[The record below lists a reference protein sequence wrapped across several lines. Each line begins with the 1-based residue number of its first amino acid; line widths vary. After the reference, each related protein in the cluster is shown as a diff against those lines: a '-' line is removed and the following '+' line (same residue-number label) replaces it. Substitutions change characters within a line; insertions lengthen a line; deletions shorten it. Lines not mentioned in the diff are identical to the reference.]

1 MKTSVMEVQDM
12 LSVLSVQGVEERIG
26 KVPGVES
33 VTVNYA
39 AGSATV
45 RYDET
50 RLDLHDIRSDV
61 RQSGFKTDA
70 VSAPSAEGHE
80 GHVPPGA
87 APAATTAPKPPAV
100 ASSAAGAARQ
110 DKASPSTTP
119 NPAPGAP
126 APAPTSA
133 GPKSAPNAAPPG
145 DEKNPNRCR
154 KKVRPTIWFARKN
167 LAL

>member
-61 RQSGFKTDA
+61 RQRGFESDA
-70 VSAPSAEGHE
+70 VSAPSAGGHK
-80 GHVPPGA
+80 GHAPPGA
-87 APAATTAPKPPAV
+87 APAATTAPKSPPA
-100 ASSAAGAARQ
+100 AAPGAAPQ
-110 DKASPSTTP
+110 DKAAPSMTP
-119 NPAPGAP
+119 NPAPGTP

-133 GPKSAPNAAPPG
+133 RPKSAPNAAPPG
-145 DEKNPNRCR
+145 DDKKPAPMAEKS
-154 KKVRPTIWFARKN
+154 
-167 LAL
+167 